1 MIFSLPQAGNTV
13 LSAGSLFHRRPGLS
27 APREEAVPVLELV
40 SRRRYLG
47 YVILLLNLP
56 LLVWNAYGFAL
67 DLSTGMRW
75 NSSDF
80 IANAIIIATSLA
92 MTFILPFMIP
102 VFKSR
107 YWLTSDG
114 IKISRFFRGTANVPY
129 STIARAEIYVKIQ
142 REGKPS
148 SEVMQYA
155 KEAAS
160 QLRKGGSKFTD
171 YTNDDTTI
179 VLLISE
185 RRVYLLSPM
194 YPKAFVQKLRKRVG
208 KLPVKMVEL
217 TNKGKRI
224 REI

>member
-1 MIFSLPQAGNTV
+1 
-13 LSAGSLFHRRPGLS
+13 LS

-67 DLSTGMRW
+67 DLSTGLQW

-80 IANAIIIATSLA
+80 LANAIIIATSLA

-107 YWLTSDG
+107 YWLTDDG
-114 IKISRFFRGTANVPY
+114 IKISRFFRGTVNVPY
-129 STIARAEIYVKIQ
+129 SSIARAEIYVKIQ

-148 SEVMQYA
+148 SEAMQYA

-160 QLRKGGSKFTD
+160 QLRKGGFKFTD

-185 RRVYLLSPM
+185 RRVYLLSPK

-217 TNKGKRI
+217 THMGKRI